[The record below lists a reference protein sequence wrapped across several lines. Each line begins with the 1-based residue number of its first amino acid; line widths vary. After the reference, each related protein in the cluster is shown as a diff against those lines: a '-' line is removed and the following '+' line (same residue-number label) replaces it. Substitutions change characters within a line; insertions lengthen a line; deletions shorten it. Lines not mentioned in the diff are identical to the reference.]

1 LSAPDGVR
9 AEGPDGVRAENGPD
23 RVRAENGPDRV
34 RSEGPDG
41 VRAEGPDGVRAEGP
55 DGVRGEGPDPAVA
68 LRTPA
73 CDLLGVRYP
82 IVQTGMGWVAGARL
96 TAATSDAG
104 GLGILASATMT
115 FDQLTAAI
123 REVRERTDRPFGVNL
138 RSDQADVNRVVDLI
152 VREKIPV
159 ASFAQAPNAALIARL
174 RDAGVITM
182 PTIAAPRHA
191 EKVAAMGVDAMIA
204 QGHEGGGHT
213 GAIPTSLLLPQVT
226 ALVDRPV
233 LGAGGFHD
241 GRGLVAALAWGA
253 AGVAMGTRFLL
264 TRESTVPDE
273 VKARYLAAALTD
285 TVVTRAID
293 GFPQRVIRTGLVER
307 LEGRAGP
314 VTLGRAFANAL
325 RLRRL
330 TGTGL
335 ADLVREGLAMKR
347 HGDLTWAQVAMAA
360 NAPML
365 TRATMVE
372 GRLEAGILPTGQVTG
387 LIDELPTVAEVID
400 SMVTEATDTLV
411 ALAGRVAGHANT
423 VPTDAG
429 AGGRSSQVGGQR

>member
-1 LSAPDGVR
+1 MSNAV
-9 AEGPDGVRAENGPD
+9 
-23 RVRAENGPDRV
+23 
-34 RSEGPDG
+34 
-41 VRAEGPDGVRAEGP
+41 
-55 DGVRGEGPDPAVA
+55 DPAAA

-82 IVQTGMGWVAGARL
+82 IVQTGMGWVAGPRL
-96 TAATSDAG
+96 TAATSAAG
-104 GLGILASATMT
+104 GLGVLASATMT
-115 FDQLTAAI
+115 YEQLAVAI
-123 REVRERTDRPFGVNL
+123 KEVRQRTDNPFGVNL
-138 RSDQADVNRVVDLI
+138 RSDHAEIDRFVDLI
-152 VREKIPV
+152 VGEQVQV

-174 RDAGVITM
+174 SDAGVVTM

-191 EKVAAMGVDAMIA
+191 EKVAAMGVDAMVA

-226 ALVDRPV
+226 SLVDRPV

-264 TRESTVPDE
+264 TKESTVPDE

-293 GFPQRVIRTGLVER
+293 GAPQRVIRTELVDR
-307 LEGRAGP
+307 LERRSGP
-314 VTLGRAFANAL
+314 AALAAAVANAL

-330 TGTGL
+330 TGTSL
-335 ADLVREGLAMKR
+335 PDLLREGLAMRR
-347 HGDLTWAQVAMAA
+347 HGELTWAQVAMAA

-372 GRLEAGILPTGQVTG
+372 GRLETGILPTGQVTG
-387 LIDELPTVAEVID
+387 LIDALPTVAELIEDIVA
-400 SMVTEATDTLV
+400 EAAATLRT
-411 ALAGRVAGHANT
+411 LAARATGTGSRHG
-423 VPTDAG
+423 
-429 AGGRSSQVGGQR
+429 